1 MREPI
6 DLLLLTGYTLGTVG
20 GVLILKYGLSDLR
33 ADYLAG
39 TWQRSTILI
48 TLFGGVLYV
57 AGAVFWMVI
66 LSRNELSIVYPI
78 AVGIT
83 VLATT
88 SAAIVL
94 FGESIT
100 FWRLVGCGFV
110 ILGVTLISRG

>member
-20 GVLILKYGLSDLR
+20 GVLILKYSLSELR
-33 ADYLAG
+33 ADYLTG
-39 TWQRSTILI
+39 SWQLPTILI
-48 TLFGGVLYV
+48 ALFGGLIYV

-78 AVGIT
+78 AVGVT

-88 SAAIVL
+88 CAAIVL
-94 FGESIT
+94 FAESFT

-110 ILGVTLISRG
+110 